1 MQENPPQVY
10 RPELISRRG
19 EAIAWAMAVGL
30 GAGWLILI
38 WRGIVSGWIGA
49 AFIVF
54 HAATAGIISLGNW
67 VDRSTRI
74 IVDSSGIRYSNG
86 LRKVALDWSQ
96 IQAVRSFP
104 GRFGQTVQ
112 VAGKGSYF
120 TFHTL
125 AEVTLRSGMTNRMG
139 FKNGEEIMRTI
150 ILNSSLQIVDQPG
163 EGSYYTRQ

>member
-1 MQENPPQVY
+1 MQETPPQVY

-19 EAIAWAMAVGL
+19 EAIAWAMAIGL
-30 GAGWLILI
+30 GAGWLILV
-38 WRGIVSGWIGA
+38 WRGIVAPWLGI
-49 AFIVF
+49 AFIVL
-54 HAATAGIISLGNW
+54 HVATAGIISLGNW

-74 IVDSSGIRYSNG
+74 EIDSAGIRYSNG
-86 LRKVALDWSQ
+86 LRRLALEWAQ
-96 IQAVRSFP
+96 VQALRSFP

-112 VAGKGSYF
+112 VTGKGSYF

-125 AEVTLRSGMTNRMG
+125 AEVTLRSGVTNRMG

-150 ILNSSLQIVDQPG
+150 VLNSGLQIADQPG